1 MLGRRW
7 LSLLF
12 LALVAVVW
20 PSRASAWATTNA
32 QTRVGVFEVA
42 AHVVVGVASAASPGN
57 RRAPSS
63 AGVEIASGHPL
74 AAKGP
79 PPNGGNG
86 PQHGGMV
93 HNDAIDTEVQKLQGD
108 DSVSNIR
115 KNQQQVDANGNKVG
129 TNRPDIQY
137 DQGGVHHAVEFD
149 TIPSN
154 GTRHAQV
161 IQGND
166 PAANVRLVTP

>member
-1 MLGRRW
+1 VLGRRW

-74 AAKGP
+74 AAKG
-79 PPNGGNG
+79 GGGTSPTINPSDVAGKTPQEIDQIARNSGLTPKG
-86 PQHGGMV
+86 PDPMGGKGAYV
-93 HNDAIDTEVQKLQGD
+93 DPVTGEQRVLIHPD
-108 DSVSNIR
+108 DPV
-115 KNQQQVDANGNKVG
+115 
-129 TNRPDIQY
+129 P
-137 DQGGVHHAVEFD
+137 HAHV
-149 TIPSN
+149 
-154 GTRHAQV
+154 
-161 IQGND
+161 ND
-166 PAANVRLVTP
+166 PAGNRLGPGGQVVPPESPGAHLPIRTVP